1 MTIERRLA
9 ARLMKRVPMQIT
21 LAMNSLAKSVPAETM
36 NISKSGA
43 YFATS
48 LKLREG
54 GKLELRL
61 RIPEEM
67 KSLPPLECKF
77 VGRVAHVE
85 PLSNSGMSGV
95 GVTSPRI
102 LLTAPTLASS
112 AAAALFSLS
121 TLLFLL
127 LSSLYPRYSR
137 RPVWKSLFFLFEP

>member
-1 MTIERRLA
+1 
-9 ARLMKRVPMQIT
+9 MQIM

-95 GVTSPRI
+95 GVHFPSYS
-102 LLTAPTLASS
+102 LDCSYASLFGS
-112 AAAALFSLS
+112 SRALFSFHFAFSASIFSVSSVLS
-121 TLLFLL
+121 ASCVEESFL
-127 LSSLYPRYSR
+127 S
-137 RPVWKSLFFLFEP
+137 F